1 MNTDADVYGDDY
13 DSFRPERFL
22 DETGKKENVPPNTHG
37 EVRIY
42 LTPTCITTCWFVS
55 ASQGHTGFGYGRRKC
70 VGVNLAKSTMF
81 INIATLLWAFDIGR
95 GKDANGNIVT
105 PDANAFEDR
114 GLVV

>member
-42 LTPTCITTCWFVS
+42 LTPTCITTC
-55 ASQGHTGFGYGRRKC
+55 
-70 VGVNLAKSTMF
+70 
-81 INIATLLWAFDIGR
+81 
-95 GKDANGNIVT
+95 
-105 PDANAFEDR
+105 
-114 GLVV
+114 